1 MTERQAVECWKGDFG
16 NAYTLRNE
24 STEESLA
31 SRGRLFA
38 RILAATGLAPRAS
51 VLEVGTN
58 IGMNLVALGRLAP
71 VSRFGADVNAAALAR
86 LRAEP
91 ELKTAHVARA
101 QGERLPFRTAAF
113 DLVFTCGVLI
123 HVPPDDLPEVGAEIM
138 RVSARYIVCA
148 EYFSPRSEEVE
159 YRGQRGLLFKRDFG
173 GFFLDRWPTLR
184 LLDYG
189 FLWKRV
195 EFDDLTWWAFE
206 KPAPDYR

>member
-1 MTERQAVECWKGDFG
+1 MTDMHAVDYWKGDFG
-16 NAYTLRNE
+16 NAYTVRNE

-38 RILAATGLAPRAS
+38 RVLAATGLEKGSS

-58 IGMNLVALGRLAP
+58 IGMNLIALGRLAT
-71 VSRFGADVNAAALAR
+71 VSRFGVDVNASALAR

-91 ELKTAHVARA
+91 DLRTAHAARA
-101 QGERLPFRTAAF
+101 QGERLPFRAAAF

-123 HVPPDDLPEVGAEIM
+123 HVPPDDLAEVGAEIV

-148 EYFSPRSEEVE
+148 EYFSPRNEEIE
-159 YRGQRGLLFKRDFG
+159 YRGHRGLLFKRDFG
-173 GFFLDRWPTLR
+173 GFFLDRWPKLK

-195 EFDDLTWWAFE
+195 EFDDLTWWVFE
-206 KPAPDYR
+206 KPRPEYR